1 MHISNGKGIVAS
13 DLHIG
18 RPDTNGKEALI
29 DIARQVLVHKPSL
42 VVLNG
47 DIIEAKEYP
56 GDYDQSVAAIDDAVS
71 RIRGLVQVAAQEN
84 PDCQVVYVF
93 GNHDCRYEVAERL
106 EKLKEEFPQNFVME
120 ETLLRVRDAVFTH
133 GDLMMNYDHMPSNGA
148 IVKAGL
154 TRTLEIK
161 TGSVGERGD
170 DPAGHSSWKA
180 VKGFSRGKSL
190 YKRIE
195 NRAIGMVDTLCS
207 KVVFPLDQVVDTIHR
222 TLKNEAMLDGVNHV
236 FIGHI
241 HPPHNT
247 VREQDGVTF
256 RVTGPATQFSKNTT
270 YLFDINDTELANVQT
285 LQQARKAAGDW
296 RDSVQDS
303 VNRNTAQS
311 RGSVR

>member
-1 MHISNGKGIVAS
+1 MNIANGKGIVVS

-18 RPDTNGKEALI
+18 RPDTNGKEVLI
-29 DIARQVLVHKPSL
+29 ELARATLVHKPSL
-42 VVLNG
+42 IVLNG

-56 GDYDQSVAAIDDAVS
+56 GNYEQSVAAIDDAVA

-84 PDCQVVYVF
+84 PDSQVVYVF

-106 EKLKEEFPQNFVME
+106 KKLQQEFPDNFVVE
-120 ETLLRVRDAVFTH
+120 ETLLRVRDALFTH
-133 GDLMMNYDHMPSNGA
+133 GDLMINYDHMPSNGA
-148 IVKAGL
+148 IVRAGL
-154 TRTLEIK
+154 THTLEVHS
-161 TGSVGERGD
+161 GSVGERGD

-207 KVVFPLDQVVDTIHR
+207 GIVFPLDQVIPAIHR
-222 TLKNEAMLDGVNHV
+222 TLKDEQILDDVNHV

-247 VREQDGVTF
+247 VREHDGVTF

-270 YLFDINDTELANVQT
+270 YLFDINDTEIANVQT
-285 LQQARKAAGDW
+285 LQQVRKAAGGW
-296 RDSVQDS
+296 RNVVQDS
-303 VNRNTAQS
+303 ADRSVANA
-311 RGSVR
+311 RG